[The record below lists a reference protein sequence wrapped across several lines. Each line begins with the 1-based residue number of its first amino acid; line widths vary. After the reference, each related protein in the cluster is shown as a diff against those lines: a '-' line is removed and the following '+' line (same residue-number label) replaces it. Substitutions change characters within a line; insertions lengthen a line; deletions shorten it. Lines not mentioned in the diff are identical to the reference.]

1 MKFLAAYRFI
11 GLVPGPHE
19 IIIRQHMVCLHL
31 INKVTENKMS
41 HLAAWSATEVDP
53 EQITENKQTRTVSH
67 VVILPC
73 VQFTV
78 SFIILVSC
86 EHSIVLLL
94 MLLMENFTASLNLA
108 KCS

>member
-1 MKFLAAYRFI
+1 
-11 GLVPGPHE
+11 
-19 IIIRQHMVCLHL
+19 MVCLHL

-41 HLAAWSATEVDP
+41 HLAAWLATEVDP
-53 EQITENKQTRTVSH
+53 EQITENKQTRTVNH